1 MISTHC
7 VRLLISEF
15 CRTLGAHNEPCSMA
29 KDYYKML
36 GVSRNAS
43 DDELKKAYRKL
54 AHKFHPDKKGG
65 DEAKFKE
72 INEAY
77 QVLSNKEKRAQYDRF
92 GETFSGGAGG
102 GRGSSGFEG
111 FDFGRGFEGFSNGSF
126 HFEGG
131 FDDIFSNIF
140 GGGSG
145 GGRSRVRR
153 GSDIQ
158 VDVEISFEEMAEG
171 VKKTFSLRRT
181 VSCHACSGT
190 GGKKGTSDTV
200 CSTCGGSGSVRK
212 TVRSFL
218 GVFQQTAPCDA
229 CSGRG
234 RVFREACSE
243 CRGAGTAKESRDI
256 SVDIPAGIED
266 GQMLSLSGEGESG
279 GPGGVPGDL
288 LVAVHVKKHP
298 YFERRGNDILSTVSL
313 SPARMALGDSVSV
326 NTIEGE
332 VMLKIPAGTRSGE
345 VFRIRGKGI
354 RPLGNSWNRGD
365 QLITVTVLIPKRLS
379 REEREL
385 FERLREL
392 EG

>member
-1 MISTHC
+1 
-7 VRLLISEF
+7 
-15 CRTLGAHNEPCSMA
+15 
-29 KDYYKML
+29 ML

-54 AHKFHPDKKGG
+54 AHEFHPDKKGG

-102 GRGSSGFEG
+102 GRGNSGFEG

-181 VSCHACSGT
+181 VSCRACSGT
-190 GGKKGTSDTV
+190 GGKKGTSDTA

-218 GVFQQTAPCDA
+218 GVFQQTAPCDV
-229 CSGRG
+229 CGGRG
-234 RVFREACSE
+234 RVFREVCSE
-243 CRGAGTAKESRDI
+243 CRGAGTTKESRDI

-288 LVAVHVKKHP
+288 LVAVHLKKHP